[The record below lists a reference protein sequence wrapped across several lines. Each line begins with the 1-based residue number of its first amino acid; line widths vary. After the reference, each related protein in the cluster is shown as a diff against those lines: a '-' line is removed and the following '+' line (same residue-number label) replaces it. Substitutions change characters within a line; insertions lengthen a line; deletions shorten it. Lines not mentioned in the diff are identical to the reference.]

1 MLGAVGFRL
10 DMDGGNDVVQRGI
23 AAVFGREIA
32 SLDAGVV
39 TEPEVLAGFQ
49 PGVAEA
55 GFESHRWWWAST
67 IGRSESYEMIR
78 RPSGS
83 FSH

>member
-1 MLGAVGFRL
+1 
-10 DMDGGNDVVQRGI
+10 
-23 AAVFGREIA
+23 
-32 SLDAGVV
+32 
-39 TEPEVLAGFQ
+39 VLAGFQ